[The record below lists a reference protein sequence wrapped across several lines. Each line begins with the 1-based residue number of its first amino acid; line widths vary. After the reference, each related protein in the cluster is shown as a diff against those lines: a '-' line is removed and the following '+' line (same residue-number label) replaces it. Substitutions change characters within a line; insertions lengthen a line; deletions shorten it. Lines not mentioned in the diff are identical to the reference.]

1 MSKGYTHIGVKPHD
15 KNRLKRLQQRI
26 KDETDRHVQL
36 AELFSIMLEL
46 LAREYNTSVIE
57 LDKEISDDGGT

>member
-15 KNRLKRLQQRI
+15 KSRLKRLQQRI

-46 LAREYNTSVIE
+46 LAREYDTSVIE
-57 LDKEISDDGGT
+57 LDKEISDDGRT